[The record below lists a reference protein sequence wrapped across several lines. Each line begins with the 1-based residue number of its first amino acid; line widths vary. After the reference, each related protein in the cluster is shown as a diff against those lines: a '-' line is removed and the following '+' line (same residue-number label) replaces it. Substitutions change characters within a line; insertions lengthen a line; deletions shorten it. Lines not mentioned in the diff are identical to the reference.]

1 MFHFYWDRKNKTIIG
16 LWLFD
21 DAEVEAGWWVQ
32 RHFDSEKMY
41 RHFLQISNFIIFWR
55 KRSVFN
61 HLSKTSF
68 RLTTSKRGFWVAILD
83 YKNLFVQFSS
93 KFWILL
99 SIVQCGNKV
108 NVLFHPS
115 EHYHLPA
122 TKLNTAC
129 WGQMVLGKNY
139 HKVASRNTCY

>member
-68 RLTTSKRGFWVAILD
+68 RLTTSKKSFWVAILD
-83 YKNLFVQFSS
+83 QFCPVFEQILNIVVHSAVWQQGQCSFSS
-93 KFWILL
+93 KWALPSTGNETQHSVLRADGTRKKL
-99 SIVQCGNKV
+99 S
-108 NVLFHPS
+108 
-115 EHYHLPA
+115 
-122 TKLNTAC
+122 
-129 WGQMVLGKNY
+129 
-139 HKVASRNTCY
+139 